1 MTIPPPSPR
10 RILVTGGARGIG
22 RAVAERFAAAGEQ
35 VLVTGRDAGT
45 LARFQAACPPGT
57 VTTAVADVCDRAAP
71 AALTPWLAES
81 GVDVVVAN
89 AGISRQTPAAGGTD
103 QAWRDLLQ
111 VNLHG
116 VWATLRLARPW
127 LRPGGRVILMGSD
140 LSRMGAAG
148 FAGYAATKHALVGLM
163 GALLPDL
170 APLGITINTVAP
182 GWVETDM
189 AGESLAELAATHGLD
204 AADLAAAEA
213 GAMPLGRFLQP
224 DEVAALV
231 VYLAGPQGSA
241 ITGRILGIDAG
252 STTF

>member
-1 MTIPPPSPR
+1 MTLSPPSPR
-10 RILVTGGARGIG
+10 RIFVTGGSRGIG

-35 VLVTGRDAGT
+35 ILVTGRDATT
-45 LARFQAACPPGT
+45 LAQCQAACTPGT
-57 VTTAVADVCDRAAP
+57 VTTAVTDVSDRAAQ
-71 AALTPWLAES
+71 ASLIPWLAKS

-89 AGISRQTPAAGGTD
+89 AGISRQTPATGGTD

-127 LRPGGRVILMGSD
+127 LRQGGRIILMGSD

-148 FAGYAATKHALVGLM
+148 FAGYAATKHALLGLM
-163 GALLPDL
+163 GALVPDL
-170 APLGITINTVAP
+170 SPKGITINTIAP

-189 AGESLAELAATHGLD
+189 AGESLAELAEAHGLD

-213 GAMPLGRFLQP
+213 EAMPLGRFLQA

-231 VYLAGPQGSA
+231 VYLAGPQAAA
-241 ITGRILGIDAG
+241 ITGQILGIDAG